1 MQDSRRSFLR
11 KAAGAAP
18 IVYQLAKTGPRLKA
32 AESPNDQIGLGY
44 IGVGI
49 RGTILLNSF
58 KEIPG
63 TRQIIAADAYDG
75 HLDRFKELTTSDT
88 PTTRDYEKVLNNKDV
103 DAVVI
108 ATPDH
113 WHLKM
118 TTEALAAGKH
128 VYIEKPMTWSI
139 EEGPKIIRAEKK
151 SGKVLQVGSGA
162 SSSMITAKAKE
173 LIKEG
178 AIGKVNMIRMSNN
191 RNSASGAW
199 VYPIAPDASQKTIDW
214 ERFIGPS
221 PKRDYDPAVF
231 FRWRCWWEYSGG
243 VATDLFVHLLTS
255 LHEFMDVTAPKSVVS
270 QGGLY
275 KWKDGRTVP
284 DVMNSIFE
292 YEEGFVADMYVNLCS
307 SYSPHRTVIQG
318 TKGSLEMGGR
328 NGLTLYP
335 DPPDTEADPYATDS
349 WPEAMQK
356 QHFAATGYTPGQRT
370 ERSAEKTI
378 TVERG
383 LSHTEYFIQSM
394 REGKPSVQDASKG
407 HYAAA
412 AAHLANKAYRDGSAR
427 VSWDY
432 RTNKVVNA

>member
-1 MQDSRRSFLR
+1 MKDSRRTFLKR
-11 KAAGAAP
+11 AAAAAP
-18 IVYQLAKTGPRLKA
+18 IVYQLAKSGPGLKA
-32 AESPNDQIGLGY
+32 AESPNSQIGLGY

-58 KEIPG
+58 KDIPG
-63 TRQIIAADAYDG
+63 TRQVIAADVYDG

-88 PTTRDYEKVLNNKDV
+88 PTTRDYEQVIHNKDV

-128 VYIEKPMTWSI
+128 VYIEKPMTWSLD
-139 EEGPKIIRAEKK
+139 EGPKIIAAEKK
-151 SGKVLQVGSGA
+151 AGKVLQVGSGPQ
-162 SSSMITAKAKE
+162 SSTLTAKAKE
-173 LIKEG
+173 LIKDG
-178 AIGKVNMIRMSNN
+178 AIGKVNMIRMANN

-199 VYPIAPDASQKTIDW
+199 VYPIAPDASQQTIDW
-214 ERFIGPS
+214 ERFLGPA
-221 PKRDYDPAVF
+221 PQRDYDPAVF
-231 FRWRCWWEYSGG
+231 FRWRCWWEFSGG
-243 VATDLFVHLLTS
+243 VATDLFVHLLTQ

-284 DVMNSIFE
+284 DVMNSVFE

-307 SYSPHRTVIQG
+307 AHSPHGVIIQG
-318 TKGSLEMGGR
+318 TQGTIEMGGR
-328 NGLTLYP
+328 NGLILHP

-349 WPEAMQK
+349 WPDAMQK
-356 QHFAATGYTPGQRT
+356 QHFADTGYQRG
-370 ERSAEKTI
+370 RRDRPADKTI
-378 TVERG
+378 TIERG
-383 LSHTEYFIQSM
+383 LAHAEYFIQSI
-394 REGKPSVQDASKG
+394 REGQPSVQDATKG

-412 AAHLANKAYRDGSAR
+412 AAHLANKAYRDGNTR

-432 RTNKVVNA
+432 RTNKIVNA

>member
-1 MQDSRRSFLR
+1 MQHSRRTFFR
-11 KAAGAAP
+11 KAAAAAP

-32 AESPNDQIGLGY
+32 AASPNDQIGLGY

-49 RGTILLNSF
+49 RGTILLNEF
-58 KEIPG
+58 KRIPG
-63 TRQIIAADAYDG
+63 IRQIIAADVYDG
-75 HLDRFKELTTSDT
+75 HLERFKELTTSVT
-88 PTTRDYEKVLNNKDV
+88 PTTPDYEEVLNNPEV

-118 TTEALAAGKH
+118 TTEALQAGKH
-128 VYIEKPMTWSI
+128 VYIEKPMTWSL
-139 EEGPKIIRAEKK
+139 EEGPKIIAAERE
-151 SGKVLQVGSGA
+151 SGRLLQVGSGPA
-162 SSSMITAKAKE
+162 TSAITAKAKE
-173 LIKEG
+173 LIQQG
-178 AIGKVNMIRMSNN
+178 AIGKVNMIRMANN

-199 VYPIAPDASQKTIDW
+199 VYPIAPDASPQTIDW
-214 ERFIGPS
+214 ERFLGPA
-221 PKRDYDPAVF
+221 PQRDFDPAVF

-243 VATDLFVHLLTS
+243 VATDLFVHLLTQ

-275 KWKDGRTVP
+275 QWKDGRTVP
-284 DVMNSIFE
+284 DVLNSMFE

-307 SYSPHRTVIQG
+307 AHSPHGVIVHG
-318 TKGSLEMGGR
+318 SKGALELGAR
-328 NGLTLYP
+328 SRLILHP
-335 DPPDTEADPYATDS
+335 EPPDREADPYATNS
-349 WPEAMQK
+349 WPAAMQK
-356 QHFAATGYTPGQRT
+356 QHFAATGYSGQGVR
-370 ERSAEKTI
+370 RPPEKTV

-383 LSHTEYFIQSM
+383 LEHTEYFIQSL

-412 AAHLANKAYRDGSAR
+412 AAHLANKAYRDSGVR

-432 RTNKVVNA
+432 RTNRTGNV

>member
-1 MQDSRRSFLR
+1 MKNSRRTFL
-11 KAAGAAP
+11 KQAAGAAP
-18 IVYQLAKTGPRLKA
+18 IVYQLAQTGPRLKGA
-32 AESPNDQIGLGY
+32 TGPNDQIGLGY

-58 KEIPG
+58 KDIPG
-63 TRQIIAADAYDG
+63 TRQVIAADVYDG
-75 HLDRFKELTTSDT
+75 HLERFKEITTSDT
-88 PTTRDYEKVLNNKDV
+88 PATRDYEKVIHNKDV

-128 VYIEKPMTWSI
+128 VYIEKPMTWGLD
-139 EEGPKIIRAEKK
+139 EGPKIIAAEKK
-151 SGKVLQVGSGA
+151 AGKVLQVGSGA
-162 SSSMITAKAKE
+162 QSSTLTAKAKE

-199 VYPIAPDASQKTIDW
+199 VYPIAPDASPQTIDW
-214 ERFIGPS
+214 ERFLGPA

-231 FRWRCWWEYSGG
+231 FRWRCWWDYSGG
-243 VATDLFVHLLTS
+243 VATDLFVHLLTQM
-255 LHEFMDVTAPKSVVS
+255 HEFMDVTAPRSVVS

-275 KWKDGRTVP
+275 QWKDGRTVP

-307 SYSPHRTVIQG
+307 AYSPHRTIIQG
-318 TKGSLEMGGR
+318 TKGSLEMGAR
-328 NGLTLYP
+328 RELILHP
-335 DPPDTEADPYATDS
+335 DPPEMKADPYATDS
-349 WPEAMQK
+349 WPEAMQ
-356 QHFAATGYTPGQRT
+356 QEHFAAAGYKPGQR
-370 ERSAEKTI
+370 RDRPADKTV
-378 TVERG
+378 TVDRG
-383 LSHTEYFIQSM
+383 LSHTEHFIQSI
-394 REGKPSVQDASKG
+394 REGKPSVQDATKG

-412 AAHLANKAYRDGSAR
+412 AAHLANKAYRDGNAR
-427 VSWDY
+427 VSWDF
-432 RTNKVVNA
+432 RTNKIVDA

>member
-1 MQDSRRSFLR
+1 MNDSRRTFL
-11 KAAGAAP
+11 KHAAAAAP

-32 AESPNDQIGLGY
+32 AGGPNDQIGLGY

-49 RGTILLNSF
+49 RGTILLNDF
-58 KEIPG
+58 KRIPG
-63 TRQIIAADAYDG
+63 TRQVIAADVYDG
-75 HLDRFKELTTSDT
+75 HLERFKELTSSDT

-118 TTEALAAGKH
+118 TTEALRAGKH
-128 VYIEKPMTWSI
+128 VYIEKPMTWSL
-139 EEGPKIIRAEKK
+139 EEGPKIIAAEKK
-151 SGKVLQVGSGA
+151 SGKVLQVGSGG
-162 SSSMITAKAKE
+162 SSSMLTAKAKE

-178 AIGKVNMIRMSNN
+178 AIGKVNMVRMANN

-199 VYPIAPDASQKTIDW
+199 VYPIAPDASPKTIDW
-214 ERFIGPS
+214 ERFLGPA
-221 PKRDYDPAVF
+221 PKRAYDPAVF

-275 KWKDGRTVP
+275 QWKDGRTVP

-292 YEEGFVADMYVNLCS
+292 YEEGFIADMYVNLCS
-307 SYSPHRTVIQG
+307 AHSPHQTVIQG
-318 TKGSLEMGGR
+318 AKGTLELGGR
-328 NGLTLYP
+328 TGLTLYP
-335 DPPDTEADPYATDS
+335 EPPDSAADPYATDS
-349 WPEAMQK
+349 WPDAMQK
-356 QHFAATGYTPGQRT
+356 EHFAATGYTPGQRQ
-370 ERSAEKTI
+370 ERPAEKTV

-383 LSHTEYFIQSM
+383 LRHTEYFIQSM
-394 REGKPSVQDASKG
+394 REGKPSVQDAAKG

-412 AAHLANKAYRDGSAR
+412 AAHLANKAYRDGNTR
-427 VSWDY
+427 VSWDF
-432 RTNKVVNA
+432 RTNKIVNA

>member
-1 MQDSRRSFLR
+1 MKDSRRAFLM

-18 IVYQLAKTGPRLKA
+18 IVYQLAKTGTRLKA
-32 AESPNDQIGLGY
+32 ADSPNDQIGLGY

-58 KEIPG
+58 KEAPG
-63 TRQIIAADAYDG
+63 TRQIIAADVYDG
-75 HLDRFKELTTSDT
+75 HLERFKELTTSDT
-88 PTTRDYEKVLNNKDV
+88 PTTRDYEKVINNKDV

-118 TTEALAAGKH
+118 TTEALQAGKH
-128 VYIEKPMTWSI
+128 VYIEKPMTWSL
-139 EEGPKIIRAEKK
+139 EEGPKIIAAEKK
-151 SGKVLQVGSGA
+151 SGKTLQVGSGR
-162 SSSMITAKAKE
+162 SSSAITAKAKE
-173 LIKEG
+173 LIKQG

-199 VYPIAPDASQKTIDW
+199 VYPIAPDASPKTIDW
-214 ERFIGPS
+214 ERFLGPA
-221 PKRDYDPAVF
+221 PKRAYDPAVF

-243 VATDLFVHLLTS
+243 VATDLFVHLLTQ

-275 KWKDGRTVP
+275 QWKDGRTVP
-284 DVMNSIFE
+284 DVMNSVFE

-307 SYSPHRTVIQG
+307 VYAPHGVVIQG
-318 TKGSLEMGGR
+318 TKGSLVMGGR

-335 DPPDTEADPYATDS
+335 DEPDTQADPYATDS
-349 WPEAMQK
+349 WPAAMQQ

-370 ERSAEKTI
+370 ERPPEKTI

-383 LSHTEYFIQSM
+383 LSHTDYFIQSL
-394 REGKPSVQDASKG
+394 REGKPSVQDATKG

-412 AAHLANKAYRDGSAR
+412 AAHLANKAYRDGNAR
-427 VSWDY
+427 VSWDF
-432 RTNKVVNA
+432 RSNKIVNA